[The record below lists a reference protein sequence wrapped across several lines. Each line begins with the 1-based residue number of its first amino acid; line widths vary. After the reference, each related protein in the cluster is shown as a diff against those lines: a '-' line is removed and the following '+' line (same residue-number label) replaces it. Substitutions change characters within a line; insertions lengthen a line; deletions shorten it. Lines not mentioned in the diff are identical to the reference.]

1 MDYYLLNLLADFKMS
16 FLQNENKT
24 SEFLMWTWRATPKI
38 YLTCINW
45 LDTLNPKLSNIFT
58 LAFKIYEIF
67 DNFYIFLYIFS
78 IRSMYT
84 ILCSL
89 YSEKIRWPRNIWT
102 IINLYD
108 MVSISCF
115 VDVQLYV
122 LWQSF

>member
-45 LDTLNPKLSNIFT
+45 LDTLNPKLSNIFE

-67 DNFYIFLYIFS
+67 TISIFFVIIPMHIDISYCIPSCVLCMAKKFVGLEIFEQ
-78 IRSMYT
+78 
-84 ILCSL
+84 SL
-89 YSEKIRWPRNIWT
+89 IFT
-102 IINLYD
+102 T
-108 MVSISCF
+108 
-115 VDVQLYV
+115 
-122 LWQSF
+122 